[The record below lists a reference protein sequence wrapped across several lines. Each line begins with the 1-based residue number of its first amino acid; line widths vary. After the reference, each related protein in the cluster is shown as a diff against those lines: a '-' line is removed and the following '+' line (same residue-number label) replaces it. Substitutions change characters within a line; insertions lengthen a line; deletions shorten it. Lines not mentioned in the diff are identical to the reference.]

1 MILMGQ
7 EPEYLH
13 AHSKKFPNDTTQTPQ
28 DINYFSQKFCRWAFR
43 MTFILWSRVFLS
55 IYPSR
60 VFQIKV
66 SEHVTN
72 KMLFAPPLELL
83 PQNTNTILLWFVTF
97 FLFTHIFNTK
107 TIKKSLVMGW
117 QMLGKWSNLG
127 NDI

>member
-1 MILMGQ
+1 MGQ

-28 DINYFSQKFCRWAFR
+28 DINYFFSERSVMNVR

-83 PQNTNTILLWFVTF
+83 PQNTNTI
-97 FLFTHIFNTK
+97 
-107 TIKKSLVMGW
+107 SL
-117 QMLGKWSNLG
+117 
-127 NDI
+127 